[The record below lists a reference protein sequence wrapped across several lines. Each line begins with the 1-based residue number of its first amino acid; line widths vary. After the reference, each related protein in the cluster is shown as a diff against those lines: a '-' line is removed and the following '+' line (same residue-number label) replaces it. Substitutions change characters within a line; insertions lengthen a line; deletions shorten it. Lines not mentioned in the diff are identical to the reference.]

1 MTAAHDATHGD
12 AAELERF
19 ARLAGQWWDPAG
31 PMRPLHV
38 LNPVRLDFVAGQ
50 RPLAGARTL
59 DVGCGGGLLSE
70 AMAARGAA
78 VTALDL
84 AGPLLEVA
92 RLHAG
97 ATGMAVDYRMQTVQA
112 HAQAHPGE
120 YDLVTCMEM
129 LEHVPEPAAV
139 VAACAVALR
148 PGGVLCLSTI
158 NRSARA
164 FALAIVGA
172 EYLLGLLPRGTHEY
186 ARLVRPSELAGWC
199 RQAGLEVGPLT
210 GLHYDP
216 LRQRAWLGEG
226 VAVNYLM
233 AARKPA

>member
-1 MTAAHDATHGD
+1 MSAAHDATAGD

-50 RPLAGARTL
+50 RPLAGARAL

-70 AMAARGAA
+70 AMAARGAT

-92 RLHAG
+92 RLHADANG
-97 ATGMAVDYRMQTVQA
+97 VAVDYRMQTVQA

-139 VAACAVALR
+139 VAACAAALR

-158 NRSARA
+158 NRTARA

-172 EYLLGLLPRGTHEY
+172 EYVLRLLPRGTHEY
-186 ARLVRPSELAGWC
+186 ARFIRPSELARWC
-199 RQAGLEVGPLT
+199 RDAGLELQGSRGMQYNPLT
-210 GLHYDP
+210 RRY
-216 LRQRAWLGEG
+216 WLSGDTS
-226 VAVNYLM
+226 VNYLV
-233 AARKPA
+233 ACRKPA